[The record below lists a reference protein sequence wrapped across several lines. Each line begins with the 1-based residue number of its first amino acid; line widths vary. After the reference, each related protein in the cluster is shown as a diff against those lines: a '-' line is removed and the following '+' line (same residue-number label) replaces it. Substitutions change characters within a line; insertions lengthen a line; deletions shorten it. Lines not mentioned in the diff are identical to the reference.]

1 MVAAVETTPDFR
13 VQSRDVLFEGPYIPR
28 AYHSNYDVHP
38 DGERFV
44 MIKPA
49 EEQSSRL
56 VVVLNW
62 FGELLQQVNP
72 AGQN

>member
-1 MVAAVETTPDFR
+1 MTPDFR
-13 VQSRDVLFEGPYIPR
+13 VRSRELLFEGPYTHWLW
-28 AYHSNYDVHP
+28 HSNYDIHP
-38 DGERFV
+38 DGERFA

-62 FGELLQQVNP
+62 FEELKAKVGN
-72 AGQN
+72 